1 MVVSYNLRTHVS
13 LFKSRYFII
22 IYFPFLLYLMLKP
35 RIIRLVTFIS
45 EHMML
50 EKAGLSIIFL
60 YFVFMLMYY
69 QILEYTWR
77 WNFTSFILFN
87 ESFISKCFKRD
98 IIYTCNCCSGGQHGT
113 LAFCVYFWMLFVE
126 VWNHFPECNVN
137 VLFRLFIT
145 LDTWISCIPLFLFLF
160 GRRQ

>member
-1 MVVSYNLRTHVS
+1 MTVISLYSHSYPHIKVKWPSFGTLWLFIVKTMKLFGLWILTFVDGCILQPQDTCF

-69 QILEYTWR
+69 HFYSIVLYCLMR
-77 WNFTSFILFN
+77 VSYLNV
-87 ESFISKCFKRD
+87 SKE
-98 IIYTCNCCSGGQHGT
+98 I
-113 LAFCVYFWMLFVE
+113 
-126 VWNHFPECNVN
+126 
-137 VLFRLFIT
+137 
-145 LDTWISCIPLFLFLF
+145 
-160 GRRQ
+160 

>member
-1 MVVSYNLRTHVS
+1 MKLFGLWILTFVDGCILQPQDTCF

-50 EKAGLSIIFL
+50 EKAGLSIIFF

-98 IIYTCNCCSGGQHGT
+98 IIS
-113 LAFCVYFWMLFVE
+113 L
-126 VWNHFPECNVN
+126 
-137 VLFRLFIT
+137 LFRWATWYIGLLCLFFECCLLKFGTI
-145 LDTWISCIPLFLFLF
+145 FLNVM
-160 GRRQ
+160 

>member
-69 QILEYTWR
+69 QILKYTWR

-87 ESFISKCFKRD
+87 ESFISKCFKTVVQVGNMVHWPFVF
-98 IIYTCNCCSGGQHGT
+98 I
-113 LAFCVYFWMLFVE
+113 FWMLFVE

>member
-1 MVVSYNLRTHVS
+1 MCLNVFLKRTVLHFVITLCIDCHIFIFSFISSYQGQVALFWYFIIIHSQNYEIIWPMNINLCWWLYLTTSGHMC

-50 EKAGLSIIFL
+50 EKAGLSIIFW

-98 IIYTCNCCSGGQHGT
+98 II
-113 LAFCVYFWMLFVE
+113 
-126 VWNHFPECNVN
+126 
-137 VLFRLFIT
+137 
-145 LDTWISCIPLFLFLF
+145 
-160 GRRQ
+160 